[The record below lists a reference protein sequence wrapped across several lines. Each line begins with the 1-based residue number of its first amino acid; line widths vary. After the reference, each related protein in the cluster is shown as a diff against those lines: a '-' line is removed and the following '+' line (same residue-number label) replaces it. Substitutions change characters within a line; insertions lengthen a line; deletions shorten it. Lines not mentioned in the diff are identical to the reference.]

1 MIVRRTNHH
10 AMLNFCT
17 AQNTLDDIEAHL
29 FADIFGADHKV
40 LELVELNE
48 ANDTIRCWRFNDQ
61 AQLIKEMDN
70 RPSFWPYEMG
80 WHSIARPS
88 SKVYTFKYNNAGVL
102 DSILEVHTSEGKVL
116 NTTHTYTYPNKN
128 TFTKSHNLN
137 FGKLMEYDFEFT
149 QIIID
154 SQIQEIREKVKN
166 HFSDGY
172 LETVQISKYCY
183 DNELKLKN
191 IDRYFK
197 VNNCPLR
204 DEEEM
209 VEALAAHSAYSYDN
223 LNRLEEILEL
233 GYDEEGK
240 GELSRALTFSY
251 EGDSKSVRRIK
262 VQYGK
267 NVSFS
272 ESVYEVEYENNGD
285 LKSIS
290 INGETHRYVYIR

>member
-1 MIVRRTNHH
+1 
-10 AMLNFCT
+10 
-17 AQNTLDDIEAHL
+17 
-29 FADIFGADHKV
+29 
-40 LELVELNE
+40 
-48 ANDTIRCWRFNDQ
+48 
-61 AQLIKEMDN
+61 
-70 RPSFWPYEMG
+70 
-80 WHSIARPS
+80 
-88 SKVYTFKYNNAGVL
+88 VL
-102 DSILEVHTSEGKVL
+102 DSILEVHTLEGKVL

-128 TFTKSHNLN
+128 TFTKSQNLN

-223 LNRLEEILEL
+223 LNRLEKILEL

-251 EGDSKSVRRIK
+251 ERDSKSVRRIK

-267 NVSFS
+267 NVIEFFA
-272 ESVYEVEYENNGD
+272 
-285 LKSIS
+285 LL
-290 INGETHRYVYIR
+290 